1 MSRYFFLQYVGVYV
15 KKKENQEY
23 WIVKNK
29 TVIEHDIKLNVA
41 MTQVVKHTCGGLN
54 YNGSYRFIHLN
65 ILLAS

>member
-1 MSRYFFLQYVGVYV
+1 MSQYFFLEYGGVYL

-29 TVIEHDIKLNVA
+29 TAIEHDIKLNVA

-54 YNGSYRFIHLN
+54 YNGSHRFILLN
-65 ILLAS
+65 ILLVS